1 MRRGAI
7 ASIRASRVSEKA
19 AFRPPFSSDFY
30 FPLLSFLPSPP
41 LPIDDVP
48 AARSLTDINPTPP
61 PPPPI
66 SLYPFYLCSPDFPH
80 GITLRHWD
88 YSRTPRPL
96 PRFGPYACQSS
107 RELISFFFSSAV
119 RATEAPLPYVLS
131 LFLLVD
137 VSFRFLFYFIFFYFY
152 PFSPLQRVLLQC
164 AASVASRSTA
174 RRTTDSCT
182 IDVTAPGTAF
192 PRSCELRLPAP
203 RFDPFGKSSIC
214 LVDEKQT
221 SAARTRLSR
230 VRRG

>member
-1 MRRGAI
+1 M
-7 ASIRASRVSEKA
+7 
-19 AFRPPFSSDFY
+19 
-30 FPLLSFLPSPP
+30 
-41 LPIDDVP
+41 
-48 AARSLTDINPTPP
+48 
-61 PPPPI
+61 
-66 SLYPFYLCSPDFPH
+66 YPFYLCPPDFPH

-107 RELISFFFSSAV
+107 RELISFFFPRPCA
-119 RATEAPLPYVLS
+119 RPKP
-131 LFLLVD
+131 
-137 VSFRFLFYFIFFYFY
+137 RFLTFSHYFFSLMFLFVFSSISFFFYFY

-182 IDVTAPGTAF
+182 IDVTTPGTAF
-192 PRSCELRLPAP
+192 PRSCESRLPAP

>member
-107 RELISFFFSSAV
+107 RELISFFFPRPCA
-119 RATEAPLPYVLS
+119 RPKP
-131 LFLLVD
+131 
-137 VSFRFLFYFIFFYFY
+137 RFLTFSHYFFSLMFLFVFSSISFFFIFIL
-152 PFSPLQRVLLQC
+152 SPLSNAFC
-164 AASVASRSTA
+164 SNA
-174 RRTTDSCT
+174 R
-182 IDVTAPGTAF
+182 
-192 PRSCELRLPAP
+192 PRSRRDQLRDELR
-203 RFDPFGKSSIC
+203 
-214 LVDEKQT
+214 
-221 SAARTRLSR
+221 TRVQST
-230 VRRG
+230 